1 MGKFCTFLSFISL
14 VFLKNSLST
23 IIIIIRSII
32 RTIIIIICT
41 AELAG
46 FVLARLVLG
55 GDAVGLLLVLVDL
68 QKQLR
73 AGSGQATVGR
83 RLIRG

>member
-1 MGKFCTFLSFISL
+1 MHTINTCIP
-14 VFLKNSLST
+14 KNSLST

-32 RTIIIIICT
+32 RTIIIIVCT

-46 FVLARLVLG
+46 LVLARLVLG

-83 RLIRG
+83 RLRVIRG